1 MLLEI
6 FIKGHVRLRFLL
18 TLKMGH
24 KRRKVEN
31 HCTRKPFWSFPVRKL
46 LQ

>member
-6 FIKGHVRLRFLL
+6 FIKGHVVLRFLL

-24 KRRKVEN
+24 KRRK
-31 HCTRKPFWSFPVRKL
+31 L
-46 LQ
+46 

>member
-6 FIKGHVRLRFLL
+6 FIKGHVVLRFLL

-24 KRRKVEN
+24 KRK
-31 HCTRKPFWSFPVRKL
+31 KL
-46 LQ
+46 EDY

>member
-6 FIKGHVRLRFLL
+6 FMKGYVGLRFLL

-31 HCTRKPFWSFPVRKL
+31 HCFTPLSVLIVFSI
-46 LQ
+46 

>member
-6 FIKGHVRLRFLL
+6 FVKGYVGLRFLL

-31 HCTRKPFWSFPVRKL
+31 H
-46 LQ
+46 